1 MFGNTDGMPKAMV
14 STKTANESVSL
25 SDMISFGSDEEEI
38 NVLMGYNLGNVT
50 WSTDLPLA
58 KFVDLSE
65 IANDIEKGEVAQR
78 KLDVAHAKA
87 LGHFML
93 KGLVN
98 AAITRRILKGQDV
111 PHAFSQVQKMLGAKP
126 YCAIQPIV
134 ANIRDID
141 PTKPSV
147 RADRATTERGVTV
160 GFRIFLP
167 RSFRWWVI
175 DGQHRRYGGEMVME
189 WLKDVTRTGKYP
201 GRGGVVDIKG
211 DVTSDEMLVWQD
223 ALDCARSFA
232 TVKIEIHLGL
242 DIDQERQ
249 LFHDL
254 NNLGK
259 KVNVSQATEY
269 DLGNPINNF
278 IKSRLIG
285 ENVVR
290 ATDREIKDWSADDG
304 SLNTKDLA
312 NICAIGFLNKTNVK
326 SATPAIVDEREAH
339 IESLWVA
346 IAKIPG
352 FGESQARNKTVAA
365 QPVVLKALAKITFD
379 LLYSNRRPNNGEE
392 LFNKFIEELNLAD
405 FSHSNPMWRYY
416 GMSDAERDDP
426 ILEGLADYLPDGG
439 AVSTEANRDIGAFQ
453 GDVMRFGAK
462 HNDIYPILADMI
474 RWKLNLPS
482 RRAADVSPVEA

>member
-1 MFGNTDGMPKAMV
+1 MFGNNDGMPRAMV
-14 STKTANESVSL
+14 SAKTANESVSL
-25 SDMISFGSDEEEI
+25 SEMIGFGSDEEEI

-58 KFVDLSE
+58 KFVELSE

-78 KLDVAHAKA
+78 KLDTAHAKA

-111 PHAFSQVQKMLGAKP
+111 PAAFAQVQKMLGAKP
-126 YCAIQPIV
+126 YCAIQPVV

-141 PTKPSV
+141 PAKPSV

-160 GFRIFLP
+160 GFRIFMP

-189 WLKDVTRTGKYP
+189 WLKDVTRSGKYP
-201 GRGGVVDIKG
+201 ARGGVVDIKG
-211 DVTSDEMLVWQD
+211 DVTNEEMMVWQD

-259 KVNVSQATEY
+259 KVNVSQATEF

-278 IKSRLIG
+278 IKSRLIA

-290 ATDREIKDWSADDG
+290 STDKEIKDWSADDG

-312 NICAIGFLNKTNVK
+312 NICAIAFLNKTNVK

-346 IAKIPG
+346 ITKIPG
-352 FGESQARNKTVAA
+352 FGDNQARNKTVAA

-392 LFNKFIEELNLAD
+392 LFAKFLDNLNDAD
-405 FSHSNPMWRYY
+405 FGHANPMWRYY
-416 GMSDAERDDP
+416 EMSDEERDAP
-426 ILEGLADYLPDGG
+426 ILEGLSDYLPDGG
-439 AVSTEANRDIGAFQ
+439 AVTTDANRDVGSYQ

-482 RRAADVSPVEA
+482 RRPSDLLAVAE